1 MAKHKEDNDQVVE
14 LLYDEFKTFR
24 QENKEDYR
32 RLNQVLDRQN
42 QILVDHS
49 EKLLELVHTVHGNG
63 TKGLIARIDEIE
75 NTQKDFAQKFNDI
88 ETREKIR
95 TAVLGAICA
104 LCSSLG
110 GIIAYILS
118 IYFALNR

>member
-14 LLYDEFKTFR
+14 LLYDEFKTFH

-42 QILVDHS
+42 QILIDHS